1 MGLKCLFEYSTVI
14 ICMCV
19 GARARFAF
27 ARAGS
32 RYFRRTVSSNDP
44 ECNKRKHLDARAGSE
59 H

>member
-1 MGLKCLFEYSTVI
+1 MGLKCLFEYLSVI
-14 ICMCV
+14 ICMCA

-32 RYFRRTVSSNDP
+32 RNFRRTMSSNDP
-44 ECNKRKHLDARAGSE
+44 KHNKRKHLYARAGSE